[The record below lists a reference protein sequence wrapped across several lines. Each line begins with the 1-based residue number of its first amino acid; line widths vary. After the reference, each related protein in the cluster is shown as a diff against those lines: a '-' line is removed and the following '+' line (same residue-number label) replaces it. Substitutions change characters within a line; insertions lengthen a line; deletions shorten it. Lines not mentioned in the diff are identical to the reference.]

1 MKNLFSLLAI
11 AGVMFAATPA
21 AVFALQDQADSTEV
35 VSTEVVS
42 MEGDSAAS
50 DTVVAEVADQLLLRS
65 LNQLLILK
73 KRVKC

>member
-35 VSTEVVS
+35 VSTAVVS
-42 MEGDSAAS
+42 MDGR
-50 DTVVAEVADQLLLRS
+50 QR
-65 LNQLLILK
+65 ILGHSG
-73 KRVKC
+73 R